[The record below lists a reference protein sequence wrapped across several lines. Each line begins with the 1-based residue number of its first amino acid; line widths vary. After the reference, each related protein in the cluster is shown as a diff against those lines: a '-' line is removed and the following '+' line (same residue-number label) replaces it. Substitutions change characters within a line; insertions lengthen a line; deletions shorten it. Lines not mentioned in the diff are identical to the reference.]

1 MDSTLHRE
9 RGIRDEL
16 DRVLASAAFARAD
29 RLRRFL
35 RFVVE
40 ETLAGRQ
47 DDIKE
52 SIIAL
57 HVCRRDGSFD
67 AKTDPIVRVDATRL
81 RARLGEYYDTQGH
94 DASLRIE
101 LPKGSYVPQ
110 FVPGPAAARLRGSAR
125 PVTIA
130 VLPFVNIG
138 AGADDAF
145 SDGLTEELIHQLSRV
160 PALRVIART
169 SAFQYRARSVDLR
182 KIAAD
187 LNVSHVVEG
196 SVRAAGEQIRV
207 TAQLT
212 AVEDHTIRWSA
223 KYERQL
229 IDVLTVQDDICG
241 NVTRALELELLDGMT
256 PALASSVSARAH
268 VAYLK
273 GRHFWNRRTAT
284 SLVQSLEHYEE
295 AIALDEHYARAYCGV
310 ADTLFVQALNDQI
323 SAGEAM
329 PRAIAHATRA
339 LDSDP
344 DLPEALVSLASIAS
358 IYEWDWPKGDA
369 LFRRA
374 IALNRHA
381 PLAPYLHAVLNLA
394 PRACWEEAL
403 AAMDRAM
410 ELDPVSPV
418 LHRDLGMI
426 HYLRGDYHEAEAVLR
441 AAHTLD
447 PSFHG
452 VYFWLARTL
461 IEAGRLEDALE
472 ALRSR
477 LAAPA
482 PNARVVATVIEVLTK
497 TGRAAETEEQ
507 WDALQRRGQEEP
519 VPPLS
524 LALAHLARGERRA
537 ALGCLEQAARQRAPA
552 LYQLAVDPVYRLLRD
567 EPAFASILRAM
578 GLHRVRS

>member
-1 MDSTLHRE
+1 MAATRE
-9 RGIRDEL
+9 CAIRDEL

-52 SIIAL
+52 SVIAL
-57 HVCRRDGSFD
+57 HVCGRDGSFD

-81 RARLGEYYDTQGH
+81 RARLGEYYDTQGR
-94 DASLRIE
+94 DASLRID
-101 LPKGSYVPQ
+101 LPKGSYVPR
-110 FVPGPAAARLRGSAR
+110 FVAGPAAACLRGSAR
-125 PVTIA
+125 PLTIA

-138 AGADDAF
+138 AGADDGF
-145 SDGLTEELIHQLSRV
+145 SDGLTEELIHQLSRI
-160 PALRVIART
+160 PTLRVIART
-169 SAFQYRARSVDLR
+169 SAFQYRARSVDVR

-212 AVEDHTIRWSA
+212 AVDDRTIRWSA

-229 IDVLTVQDDICG
+229 TDVLKVQDDICA
-241 NVTRALELELLDGMT
+241 NVTRALQLELLDGT
-256 PALASSVSARAH
+256 VPARASSASARAH

-273 GRHFWNRRTAT
+273 GRHFWNRRTAA
-284 SLVQSLEHYEE
+284 SLMQSLEQY
-295 AIALDEHYARAYCGV
+295 AAAVALDEHYARAYCGM
-310 ADTLFVQALNDQI
+310 ADTLFVQALNDQL
-323 SAGEAM
+323 SAADAM
-329 PRAIAHATRA
+329 PRAIEQATRA
-339 LDSDP
+339 LDVDP

-358 IYEWDWPKGDA
+358 IYEWDWLKGDA
-369 LFRRA
+369 LFRHA
-374 IALNRHA
+374 TSLNPRA

-394 PRACWEEAL
+394 PRARWEEAL
-403 AAMDRAM
+403 VAMDTAM

-426 HYLRGDYHEAEAVLR
+426 HYLRGDYREAEAVLR
-441 AAHTLD
+441 AAHALD

-461 IEAGRLEDALE
+461 IEAGRLDDALG
-472 ALRSR
+472 ALQSR

-482 PNARVVATVIEVLTK
+482 PNARVVATMIEVLTK
-497 TGRAAETEEQ
+497 TGRATEAEDH
-507 WDALQRRGQEEP
+507 WDALQRRAGEQT

-524 LALAHLARGERRA
+524 VALAYLARGDRPG
-537 ALGCLEQAARQRAPA
+537 ALACLEQAARDRAPA
-552 LYQLAVDPVYRLLRD
+552 LYQLAVDPVFRPLRD
-567 EPAFASILRAM
+567 EPALAAILRTM
-578 GLHRVRS
+578 GLGRVRR